1 MVSQE
6 GITYRLLLFQ
16 NYFGLPIIYF
26 LKQGSVLMAW
36 RVRKEREGRAG
47 RVICSSGQVTGSS
60 QPVRGKQQI
69 MITLTTSPRDLEMT
83 SMAHSHRAY
92 FSLSLKL
99 TGPKTDRG
107 LGEGKSPLTHIS
119 KRLIILFVE

>member
-1 MVSQE
+1 MSQE
-6 GITYRLLLFQ
+6 GIAYRLLLLQ
-16 NYFGLPIIYF
+16 NYFGLPIIF
-26 LKQGSVLMAW
+26 PEAGKCCGGVAC
-36 RVRKEREGRAG
+36 REGKGRKGAG
-47 RVICSSGQVTGSS
+47 WVICSLGQVTGSS

-83 SMAHSHRAY
+83 SMAHSHRGH

-99 TGPKTDRG
+99 TGPKTDQG
-107 LGEGKSPLTHIS
+107 LREGISPLTQIS